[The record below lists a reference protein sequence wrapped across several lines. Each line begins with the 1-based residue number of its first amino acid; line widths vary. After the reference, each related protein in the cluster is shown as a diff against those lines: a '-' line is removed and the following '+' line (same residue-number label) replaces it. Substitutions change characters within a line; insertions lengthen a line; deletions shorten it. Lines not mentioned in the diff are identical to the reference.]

1 MFLSLSLLKI
11 LPSLR
16 NSAMKGILLV
26 LSTALCFFAWGAV
39 DGEKG
44 DTIPIS
50 ALAPIQPPSADLR
63 MKALRAGVDFLLKE
77 QNADGSWGSRAL
89 KGPTPILCPSVEG
102 AAAFKIATLSL
113 CLIGLQETPMRDE
126 PAVQEA
132 LRKGYAYLVERLP
145 MVKRGDSL
153 TILSNWGHSYAL
165 AALSKRA
172 EGWEK
177 GSPEWN
183 KFRALV
189 QEQIRL
195 LTLNASVHGGWG
207 YYDFESLKRVPDG
220 WPTPFITSTAFIAL
234 NEVKKVFGL
243 SLDHDVYQRALNF
256 LISCRNPSGNYIYA
270 SMHRK
275 HPTGLINRHMGSLGR
290 NTSGNLALEICQPDL
305 LNEKQMEEGLNR
317 LWAKS
322 RWMTTVI
329 KRPKPHEG
337 LAQVAGYF
345 YYYAYYYAA
354 RSLALVP
361 NEKQAYHAAFIAR
374 DLMAEQSDDGSWWDF
389 PLYNYHKFYGTG
401 YALYALSVANKL
413 LP

>member
-1 MFLSLSLLKI
+1 MLYLLKI
-11 LPSLR
+11 LPSPR
-16 NSAMKGILLV
+16 NSAMKGILSV
-26 LSTALCFFAWGAV
+26 LSTALCFSAWGAV
-39 DGEKG
+39 DGDKG
-44 DTIPIS
+44 DTIPIP
-50 ALAPIQPPSADLR
+50 ALAPIQAPAVDLR
-63 MKALRAGVDFLLKE
+63 MKSLRAGVDFLLKE

-89 KGPTPILCPSVEG
+89 KGNVLILCPGTEG

-145 MVKRGDSL
+145 TVKRGD
-153 TILSNWGHSYAL
+153 TIAILSNWGHCYSM

-183 KFRALV
+183 KFRDLV
-189 QEQIRL
+189 KEQLRL
-195 LTLNASVHGGWG
+195 LALNASVHGGWG
-207 YYDFESLKRVPDG
+207 YYDFESLKRIPDG
-220 WPTPFITSTAFIAL
+220 WPTAFLTSTAFIAL

-243 SLDHDVYQRALNF
+243 SLDQDVYQRALNF

-275 HPTGLINRHMGSLGR
+275 HSTGLINRHMGSLGR

-361 NEKQAYHAAFIAR
+361 KEKQAYHAAFIAR

-401 YALYALSVANKL
+401 YALYALSVANKI